1 MKYEDLLSQWQRTKE
16 TLDCFEDKIEMERK
30 KYREY
35 APQFDQKLEHAEREL
50 IEVRSHLEQQL
61 NNRQMELDHERE
73 KNRNLKDIL
82 EDLET
87 KMAGTQP
94 IAAPE
99 NYNYK

>member
-50 IEVRSHLEQQL
+50 IEVRSHL
-61 NNRQMELDHERE
+61 
-73 KNRNLKDIL
+73 
-82 EDLET
+82 
-87 KMAGTQP
+87 
-94 IAAPE
+94 
-99 NYNYK
+99 